1 MLDIFHKKLL
11 FTSAHHL
18 EDISN
23 DDDLDIFG
31 KSDDEHTEDED
42 EDASPNKIGVWN
54 KPEQPE
60 Q

>member
-42 EDASPNKIGVWN
+42 EDASPNKIGV
-54 KPEQPE
+54 
-60 Q
+60 